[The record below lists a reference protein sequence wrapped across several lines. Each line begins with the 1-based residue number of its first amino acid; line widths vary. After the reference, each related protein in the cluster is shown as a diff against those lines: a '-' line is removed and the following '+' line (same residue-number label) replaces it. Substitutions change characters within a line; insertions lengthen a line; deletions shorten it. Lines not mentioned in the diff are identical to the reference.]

1 MKTMSGFEFDEVG
14 EFGIPVTGASSQK

>member
-1 MKTMSGFEFDEVG
+1 MKTINGFEFDEVG